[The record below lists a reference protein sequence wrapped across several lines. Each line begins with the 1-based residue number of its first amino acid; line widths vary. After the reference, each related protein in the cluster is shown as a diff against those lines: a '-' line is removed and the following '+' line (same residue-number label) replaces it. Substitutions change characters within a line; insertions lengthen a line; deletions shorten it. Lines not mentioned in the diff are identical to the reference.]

1 MLVFKPKTMIEYF
14 EEVLYSQPKVDNCN
28 MSHREI
34 VVLVMHGQTVDFIRN
49 QLWGLCQKLESKLGL
64 EYSFNNDTKIFAIIK
79 RYKEK
84 IWMTRIYVCIV
95 DKNNYLDGLRPD
107 AIMVYGSFLAEQM
120 QDVFEFIQRH
130 SYKTDLKVVFLNR

>member
-34 VVLVMHGQTVDFIRN
+34 VVLVGHGQNVDFIRKE
-49 QLWGLCQKLESKLGL
+49 LWELCQNLESKLGL